1 MKKRKKVLVVL
12 GGLSREREVSLKSGR
27 ACIKAIKNL
36 GYLVKTLDPKNKPL
50 NQINKNQTDIIFN
63 ALHGKYGEDG
73 IAQSNFE
80 YLRIPYTHSGVISS
94 MNSMDK
100 VISKNIFISNG
111 ILTPRFLHLNLI
123 DNDINS
129 IKSII
134 KKKKFKLPI
143 VLKPI
148 REGSS
153 IDVNI
158 CSNYS
163 KISSSLKS
171 LSKNYK
177 EILCEEFIGGQEI
190 QVAVINK
197 KAIGSIELKPK
208 RKFYDYKAKYSKSA
222 KTTHIMPANLSKK
235 NYKKVMKIAERVH
248 KIMGCRGVTRSDFK
262 FYKNKFYLLEIN
274 TQPGMTSLSLVPE
287 IAKYYNISFESL
299 INKILSDASLHK

>member
-27 ACIKAIKNL
+27 ACIKAIKKL
-36 GYLVKTLDPKNKPL
+36 GHYVKTLDPKKKPL
-50 NQINKNQTDIIFN
+50 NQINKNQIDIIFN

-100 VISKNIFISNG
+100 IISKNIFISNR
-111 ILTPRFLHLNLI
+111 ILTPRFLHLNLN
-123 DNDINS
+123 DNVNL
-129 IKSII
+129 IKSKIAR
-134 KKKKFKLPI
+134 KKFKLPI

-158 CSNYS
+158 CFNYS
-163 KISSSLKS
+163 KISSVLKS

-208 RKFYDYKAKYSKSA
+208 RKFYDYQAKYNVKSKT
-222 KTTHIMPANLSKK
+222 KHIIPVNINNKK
-235 NYKKVMKIAERVH
+235 MNEVLNIALKAHKVI
-248 KIMGCRGVTRSDFK
+248 GCKGVTRSDFK
-262 FYKNKFYLLEIN
+262 FYNNKFYLLEIN

-287 IAKYYNISFESL
+287 IARYRNISFLKL
-299 INKILSDASLHK
+299 IDWIIKDASERR

>member
-134 KKKKFKLPI
+134 KKK
-143 VLKPI
+143 
-148 REGSS
+148 
-153 IDVNI
+153 
-158 CSNYS
+158 
-163 KISSSLKS
+163 
-171 LSKNYK
+171 
-177 EILCEEFIGGQEI
+177 
-190 QVAVINK
+190 
-197 KAIGSIELKPK
+197 
-208 RKFYDYKAKYSKSA
+208 
-222 KTTHIMPANLSKK
+222 NL
-235 NYKKVMKIAERVH
+235 N
-248 KIMGCRGVTRSDFK
+248 FQL
-262 FYKNKFYLLEIN
+262 F
-274 TQPGMTSLSLVPE
+274 
-287 IAKYYNISFESL
+287 
-299 INKILSDASLHK
+299 

>member
-1 MKKRKKVLVVL
+1 MKKRKKVLVIL

-27 ACIKAIKNL
+27 ACIKAIKKL
-36 GYLVKTLDPKNKPL
+36 GHYVKTLDPKNKPL

-100 VISKNIFISNG
+100 IISKNIFISNR
-111 ILTPRFLHLNLI
+111 ILTPRFLHLNLN
-123 DNDINS
+123 DNINL
-129 IKSII
+129 IKSKII
-134 KKKKFKLPI
+134 RKKFKLPI

-158 CSNYS
+158 CTNYS
-163 KISSSLKS
+163 KILSVLKN

-222 KTTHIMPANLSKK
+222 NTNHIMPANISKK
-235 NYKKVMKIAERVH
+235 KYLEVLNIAKRAH
-248 KIMGCRGVTRSDFK
+248 RILKCRGVTRSDFK
-262 FYKNKFYLLEIN
+262 LFNNKFYLLETN

-287 IAKYYNISFESL
+287 IAEYKKISFDSL
-299 INKILSDASLHK
+299 IKKILLDASINR

>member
-27 ACIKAIKNL
+27 ACIKAIKKL
-36 GYLVKTLDPKNKPL
+36 GHYVKTLDPKKKPL
-50 NQINKNQTDIIFN
+50 NQINKNKIDIIFN

-100 VISKNIFISNG
+100 IISKNIFISNR
-111 ILTPRFLHLNLI
+111 ILTPRFLHLNLN
-123 DNDINS
+123 DNVNL
-129 IKSII
+129 IKSKIAR
-134 KKKKFKLPI
+134 KKFKLPI

-158 CSNYS
+158 CFNYS
-163 KISSSLKS
+163 RILSVLKS

-235 NYKKVMKIAERVH
+235 NYRKVMKIAERVH

-299 INKILSDASLHK
+299 INKILSDAGLHK